1 MHASTH
7 MCACVSACIHLFP
20 ESPGPSTG
28 QAALLIQSLLGL
40 LSCWA
45 RTVFLTRSYFLPLS
59 PPPGPP
65 ALFDLLFSF
74 TYACRLF
81 PVLPSNSHL
90 SDSNQHT
97 PSAVHPTPKNPKT
110 VLIHYCPCRTPDIS
124 PSRVLPTVTM
134 T

>member
-1 MHASTH
+1 MRAYTS
-7 MCACVSACIHLFP
+7 P

-28 QAALLIQSLLGL
+28 QAALIQSLLGL
-40 LSCWA
+40 LSCCA
-45 RTVFLTRSYFLPLS
+45 RTVFLTRSYFLPFS

-65 ALFDLLFSF
+65 TLFDLLFFF
-74 TYACRLF
+74 TYVCLF

-90 SDSNQHT
+90 SDSNHHT

-110 VLIHYCPCRTPDIS
+110 VLIHYCPCRTSDIS